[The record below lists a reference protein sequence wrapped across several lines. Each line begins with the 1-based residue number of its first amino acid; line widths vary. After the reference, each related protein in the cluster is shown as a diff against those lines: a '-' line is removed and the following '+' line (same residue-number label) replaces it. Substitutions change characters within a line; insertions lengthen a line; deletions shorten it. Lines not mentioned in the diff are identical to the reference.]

1 MHQGFQAG
9 LEDGDFA
16 ALQATNL
23 FAVGINANDRVPY
36 IRKTG
41 AGDQSDITRAND

>member
-23 FAVGINANDRVPY
+23 LPVRINANDRVAY

-41 AGDQSDITRAND
+41 TGDQSDIARANN